1 MSSKSL
7 GCAVWCTRLRISPA
21 RVSRLLKLGTTILS
35 FGQITVL
42 VELKMNL
49 IESVGSYYAEP
60 QEMKKPE
67 IRIQITPG
75 RPGSR
80 RDSAIR
86 SVPRA
91 VDVGG
96 PGDVHAPPLIHDWTG
111 NVTALAN
118 VSAFGNDRAR
128 CRYLAR
134 GRTTP

>member
-49 IESVGSYYAEP
+49 IESVGLYYAEP

-67 IRIQITPG
+67 IRIQITPVDQD
-75 RPGSR
+75 PVEIR
-80 RDSAIR
+80 RSEAFRELSTLADR
-86 SVPRA
+86 VMFTPR
-91 VDVGG
+91 
-96 PGDVHAPPLIHDWTG
+96 
-111 NVTALAN
+111 
-118 VSAFGNDRAR
+118 R
-128 CRYLAR
+128 
-134 GRTTP
+134 